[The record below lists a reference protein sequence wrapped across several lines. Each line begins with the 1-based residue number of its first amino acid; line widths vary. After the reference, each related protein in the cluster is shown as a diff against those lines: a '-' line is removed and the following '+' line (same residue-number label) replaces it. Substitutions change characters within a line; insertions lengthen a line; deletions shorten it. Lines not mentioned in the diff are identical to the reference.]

1 MYLKKKNQD
10 FYMKNLRCLSI
21 LCNKCET
28 ANDIDYNFCK
38 NCGISRNQANRCEQ
52 NIGLQDNN
60 RDNIMCDN
68 DSRLKHLDDLLDSS
82 NYSKQKCSLK
92 SEFSIFF

>member
-1 MYLKKKNQD
+1 MCVIVMYLKKKIQD
-10 FYMKNLRCLSI
+10 FYMKNFRCLSI

-38 NCGISRNQANRCEQ
+38 NCGISKNQANRSDQ

-60 RDNIMCDN
+60 RDNI
-68 DSRLKHLDDLLDSS
+68 
-82 NYSKQKCSLK
+82 SLILIPGL
-92 SEFSIFF
+92 SI

>member
-1 MYLKKKNQD
+1 MYLKKKIQD

-38 NCGISRNQANRCEQ
+38 NCGISRNQANRSEQ

-60 RDNIMCDN
+60 RDNIMSDN